1 MRRARALGFG
11 LLVLAWLSSTGRAQ
25 SRPDTAISQTE
36 ITAMLA
42 DLRAVTAKLEPPSVV
57 SFRSR
62 ADSVD
67 WERARAEGER
77 AREYRIVVSLF
88 DRKVVVLH
96 GTDTIRV
103 AKAAVASG
111 MTLDYAGRSWTFRT
125 PRGRHR
131 VLRKAEDPVWTPPDW
146 LYAEVAAEHE
156 LKLSRIPAG
165 GSVRL
170 SDGSRLAARD
180 SVVGIMKPASRE
192 FVPLRTDEHIV
203 FDETI
208 FIPPYGTVNRRI
220 AGELGRYALDLGEG
234 YMIHGTPHE
243 DSIGRAI
250 THGCIRLADDDIAW
264 MYEMVPVGTPVYI
277 Y

>member
-1 MRRARALGFG
+1 
-11 LLVLAWLSSTGRAQ
+11 
-25 SRPDTAISQTE
+25 
-36 ITAMLA
+36 MLA
-42 DLRAVTAKLEPPSVV
+42 DLRAVTAKLEPPSVAT
-57 SFRSR
+57 FRSR
-62 ADSVD
+62 ADSLD
-67 WERARAEGER
+67 WERARAEAER

-111 MTLDYAGRSWTFRT
+111 MTLDYAGRKWTFRT

-131 VLRKAEDPVWTPPDW
+131 VLRKADEPVWTPPDW
-146 LYAEVAAEHE
+146 LYAEVASEHE
-156 LKLSRIPAG
+156 LKLSRIPNG

-170 SDGSRLAARD
+170 SDGSRLSARD
-180 SVVGIMKPASRE
+180 SVVGIMTPQSAE

-203 FDETI
+203 FDNTI

-220 AGELGRYALDLGEG
+220 SGELGRYALDLGEG

-250 THGCIRLADDDIAW
+250 THGCIRLADEDIAW
-264 MYEMVPVGTPVYI
+264 MYEMIPVGTPVYI

>member
-1 MRRARALGFG
+1 
-11 LLVLAWLSSTGRAQ
+11 
-25 SRPDTAISQTE
+25 
-36 ITAMLA
+36 
-42 DLRAVTAKLEPPSVV
+42 
-57 SFRSR
+57 
-62 ADSVD
+62 
-67 WERARAEGER
+67 
-77 AREYRIVVSLF
+77 VVSLF

-111 MTLDYAGRSWTFRT
+111 MTLDYAGRKWTFRT

-131 VLRKAEDPVWTPPDW
+131 VLRKADEPVWTPPDW
-146 LYAEVAAEHE
+146 LYAEVASEHE
-156 LKLSRIPAG
+156 LKLSRIPNG

-170 SDGSRLAARD
+170 SDGSRLSARD
-180 SVVGIMKPASRE
+180 SVVGIMTPQSAE

-203 FDETI
+203 FDNTI

-220 AGELGRYALDLGEG
+220 SGELGRYALDLGEG

-250 THGCIRLADDDIAW
+250 THGCIRLADEDIAW
-264 MYEMVPVGTPVYI
+264 MYEMIPVGTPVYI